1 MDQLKG
7 ISASPGTAVGPA
19 FVIEEER
26 LTFEHQAS
34 SGSEPELERLD
45 LALAAGRA
53 QLGKLLQSA
62 GERLDRAEAAIFEAH
77 IMFLDDPALL
87 ERVRKGIV
95 DKVLSAPAAWSE
107 GTEFYAR
114 QMEAMQDEYLRARAA
129 DIRDVGRSVLRLLL
143 DKEGPESR
151 PLTRPSIVLA
161 RDLAPSDTVRLEKD
175 LVLGFCTAEGGPT
188 SHTAILAKALG
199 LPAVVGAG
207 EALMFIPPG
216 RLLIMDGD
224 SGVVWIDPDAPTQA
238 RYTRA
243 WQSNQATA
251 ALELNAAHQP
261 AITQDGLQVAIVA
274 NVGTVDDSRRAL
286 ELGAE
291 GIGLLRTEFLYLDR
305 DAAPTEAEQTQAYR
319 SILEVMQARP
329 VVVRTLDVGGDK
341 PLPYLDMP
349 PEKNALLGWRA
360 IRMCLDRPDFFKT
373 QLRALW
379 RAGPGHD
386 LRVMFP
392 MISTLDEFRLARQLW
407 LEARQEVA
415 ETGIALADSVPLGI
429 MVEIPSVAM
438 LAELF
443 AVEVDFFSVGTNDL
457 TQYTMAADRTNPH
470 VARLG
475 DACHPA
481 VLRQIRSVSQAA
493 HAHGKWVGVC
503 GELGGDPA
511 GLPLLLGL
519 GLDELSMTPHS
530 IPGAK
535 AIIRRWSVPEA
546 RALADEAMRL
556 DSAEAVRQLVT
567 ARSPKSPSP

>member
-7 ISASPGTAVGPA
+7 ISASPGIAIGPA

-34 SGSEPELERLD
+34 SGSESELERLD
-45 LALAAGRA
+45 HALNAGRA
-53 QLGKLLQSA
+53 QLGKVLHTA
-62 GERLDRAEAAIFEAH
+62 GERLEQAEAAIFEAH

-95 DKVLSAPAAWSE
+95 EKVLSAPAAWSE

-114 QMEAMQDEYLRARAA
+114 QMEAMQDEYLKARAA
-129 DIRDVGRSVLRLLL
+129 DIRDVGRRVLRLLL
-143 DKEGPESR
+143 GKQGPEGH

-161 RDLAPSDTVRLEKD
+161 RDLAPSDTVRLEKT

-207 EALMFIPPG
+207 EALMLTSPG
-216 RLLIMDGD
+216 TLLIMDGD
-224 SGVVWIDPDAPTQA
+224 SGLLWVDPDASTQA

-243 WQSNQATA
+243 RESAQATA
-251 ALELNAAHQP
+251 ALELKAAHQP
-261 AITQDGLQVAIVA
+261 AVTRDGLQVEIVA

-319 SILEVMQARP
+319 SILEVMQDRP

-349 PEKNALLGWRA
+349 PEQNAFLGWRA

-379 RAGPGHD
+379 RASAGHD

-392 MISTLDEFRLARQLW
+392 MIATLDEFRRARQLW

-415 ETGIALADSVPLGI
+415 ETGIALADSVQLGI

-470 VARLG
+470 VAGLG

-481 VLRQIRSVSQAA
+481 VLRQIRSVAQAA
-493 HAHGKWVGVC
+493 HAHGKWVGIC

-535 AIIRRWSVPEA
+535 AIIRRWSAPEA
-546 RALADEAMRL
+546 RALADEALRL